1 MMMLLLIVST
11 VVYGTSRIFDP
22 ERKIGKGADAFDENQ
37 HEDHG
42 YFFIQNNRMS
52 QFM

>member
-1 MMMLLLIVST
+1 MLLLIVST
-11 VVYGTSRIFDP
+11 VVYYGTSRIFDP

-37 HEDHG
+37 HEDRG
-42 YFFIQNNRMS
+42 YFFIQINRMS